1 MKQNFEKM
9 DVTVEE
15 YVTMVAEGEAMKE
28 QMALQAEELAE
39 AKDELASTK
48 AQLTE
53 MVKMVSEMRLKLH
66 GSLERQIRDEETA
79 NDCVT
84 EMKNFLMLWLT
95 KQNQTSVSHMLKLY
109 KPQQKVKMMTALLS
123 YLIFGRK
130 MKLDRE
136 IERTHFK
143 IICERIDDD
152 CITLPPH
159 SLMVKLM
166 KKYGLNVALQE
177 MALED

>member
-1 MKQNFEKM
+1 MKQNVERM
-9 DVTVEE
+9 EVSVEE
-15 YVTMVAEGEAMKE
+15 YVTMVADGEAMKE
-28 QMALQAEELAE
+28 QMSLQAEELAE
-39 AKDELASTK
+39 AKEELASTK

-53 MVKMVSEMRLKLH
+53 MVKTVSELRLKLH

-79 NDCVT
+79 NDCVS
-84 EMKNFLMLWLT
+84 EMKNFLMHWLT
-95 KQNQTSVSHMLKLY
+95 KQNQTSVNHMLKLY
-109 KPQQKVKMMTALLS
+109 KPQQKVRMMAALLN
-123 YLIFGRK
+123 YLIFGRR
-130 MKLDRE
+130 MRLDRE
-136 IERTHFK
+136 VERTHFN
-143 IICERIDDD
+143 IICKRIDDD